1 MSNFDYIIVGAGS
14 AGCVLANRL
23 SEDPEVCVLLLE
35 AGGKD
40 SNPWIHIPVGYV
52 KTMVNPNLNWMFDT
66 EPEPRTY
73 NRPIP
78 IPRGKVL
85 GGSSSINGMLYVRGN
100 ALDYDGW
107 AQLGCLGWSY
117 NDILPYFKKSENRET
132 GEDEYRGS
140 GGLLNVADLTEKY
153 ELLDA
158 IIEAGTECGYPANP
172 DYNGKSQE
180 GFGYFQ
186 LTQKN
191 GVRHSTK
198 RAFLD
203 SAKDRPNLVIETH
216 AQATSIVLEGKQAV
230 GVKYLKKGVPTEVHS
245 NSEIILCAG
254 SIQSP
259 QLLELSGIGRPDL
272 LKSFGIKPLHELGG
286 VGENYQDHY
295 VSRLQWHLNQ
305 DVSLNSKT
313 RGIGLIMEAI
323 KFGLMRKGAL
333 TMSAGILGGFVKSR
347 EGLEVP
353 DIQFHIAHASFK
365 DPKTRVFDKFPGLTI
380 APCQLRPESRGS
392 IHIGSSNPLESP
404 KIRPNFL
411 ETTLDQEIHIA
422 AIRIAREVMAAPAA
436 SKYVKFETVP
446 GIESASTDEAL
457 LDHALKTGATMY
469 HPVAT
474 CSMGTNPKMGAV
486 VDPRLRVFGIGGLRI
501 ADASIM
507 PRLTSGNT
515 NAPVIMIAE
524 KAADMIKA
532 DVKV

>member
-23 SEDPEVCVLLLE
+23 SEDPEVRVLLLE

-40 SNPWIHIPVGYV
+40 TNPWIHIPVGYV

-66 EPEPRTY
+66 EPEARTH
-73 NRPIP
+73 NRLIP

-132 GEDEYRGS
+132 GADEYRGS

-158 IIEAGTECGYPANP
+158 IIEAGTECGYPANL

-203 SAKDRPNLVIETH
+203 SAKDRSNLVIEIH
-216 AQATSIVLEGKQAV
+216 AQATSIIFDGKQAV
-230 GVKYLKKGVPTEVHS
+230 GVKYMKKGTPTEVRS
-245 NSEIILCAG
+245 NNEIILSAG
-254 SIQSP
+254 SVQSP

-272 LKSFGIKPLHELGG
+272 LKSFGIEPLHELSG

-305 DVSLNSKT
+305 NVSLNSKT
-313 RGIGLIMEAI
+313 RGIGLVQEAI

-392 IHIGSSNPLESP
+392 IHIGSSDPLVAP

-411 ETTLDQEIHIA
+411 KTILDQEIHVA
-422 AIRIAREVMAAPAA
+422 AIRIARDVMAAPAA
-436 SKYVKFETVP
+436 CKYVKFEVIP
-446 GIESASTDEAL
+446 GIEAASTDEAL

-469 HPVAT
+469 PPCCHMHNGDRSEYGRCRRP
-474 CSMGTNPKMGAV
+474 P
-486 VDPRLRVFGIGGLRI
+486 I
-501 ADASIM
+501 A
-507 PRLTSGNT
+507 GFWY
-515 NAPVIMIAE
+515 
-524 KAADMIKA
+524 
-532 DVKV
+532 